1 MSTSLFDDFLK
12 TTSSAWKNK
21 IQVDLKGADYNDTL
35 LWKTQEGI
43 VVKPFYTAEDRTGY
57 KIETPKTGYN
67 ICQTI
72 FVDDEKI
79 ANSLAIDALKRGA
92 TAIQFIAKKVFD
104 YRKLLLNI
112 DVKIVSFYFRFSFLD
127 DSFQLQISKYINS
140 EKTYFQTDIIG
151 NLAETGNW
159 YFNLKEDFTKLD
171 RIQNNTKNCISVS
184 GDLYQN
190 CGATITQQLAYT
202 LAHAN
207 EYLNKYGNT
216 VAEKITF
223 SFSVGSNYFFEIAKL
238 RAFRILWS
246 TLIEEYDVKNIEAH
260 IFVQP
265 SLRNKTIYDYNVNL
279 LRTTSECMS
288 AILGSSNTISNVSYD
303 AVYNKS
309 NEFGERI
316 SRNQLLILQQESYL
330 QESQNFA
337 EGSYYIES
345 ITQQLAENAL
355 VLFKQIEKSGGFLKQ
370 LKAGTIQK
378 KIKESAKKEERDFLE
393 KEIILLGTNLQ
404 QNNNDTMLD
413 NLVLYPFVKQRNIKT
428 LIPPLTRTRLSAS
441 LEKERLHTEKRFK
454 NLKNG

>member
-1 MSTSLFDDFLK
+1 MKTPLFDDFLK
-12 TTSSAWKNK
+12 PTPAAWKNK

-43 VVKPFYTAEDRTGY
+43 VVKPFYTKEDQSSLE
-57 KIETPKTGYN
+57 IETPKEGFN
-67 ICQTI
+67 ISETI

-79 ANSLAIDALKRGA
+79 ANLLAIDALKRGA
-92 TAIQFIAKKVFD
+92 NSLQFTANKTFD

-112 DVKIVSFYFRFSFLD
+112 DVKTTLIYFQFSFLD
-127 DSFQLQISKYINS
+127 DSFQLEVSKFINS

-151 NLAETGNW
+151 NLAESGNW
-159 YFNLKEDFTKLD
+159 FFNLKEDFIKLE
-171 RIQNNTKNCISVS
+171 RIQKNTPNCIGIS

-207 EYLNKYGNT
+207 EYLNKFGST
-216 VAEKITF
+216 VVEKINF

-238 RAFRILWS
+238 RAFRVLWS
-246 TLIEEYDVKNIEAH
+246 ALIKEYDTENLEAH

-288 AILGSSNTISNVSYD
+288 AILGGSNTISNVSYD
-303 AVYNKS
+303 AIYQKS
-309 NEFGERI
+309 NEFGKRI

-330 QESQNFA
+330 REAQNFA

-355 VLFKQIEKSGGFLKQ
+355 TLFKQIEKSGGFLKQ
-370 LKAGTIQK
+370 LKNGIIQK
-378 KIKESAKKEERDFLE
+378 KIKESALKEENSFIE
-393 KEIILLGTNLQ
+393 KKIILLGTNLQ
-404 QNNNDTMLD
+404 QNKEDKMQQKIE
-413 NLVLYPFVKQRNIKT
+413 LYPFVKQRNIKT
-428 LIPPLTRTRLSAS
+428 LVPPLTRKRLSES
-441 LEKERLHTEKRFK
+441 LEKDRLHSEKSLK

>member
-1 MSTSLFDDFLK
+1 MSTPLFNDFLK
-12 TTSSAWKNK
+12 TTPAAWKNK
-21 IQVDLKGADYNDTL
+21 IQVDLKGADYNDSL

-43 VVKPFYTAEDRTGY
+43 VVKPFYTTEDRTNN
-57 KIETPKTGYN
+57 KVETPKSGFN

-79 ANSLAIDALKRGA
+79 ANSLAVDALKRGA
-92 TAIQFIAKKVFD
+92 TSIQFIAKNAFD
-104 YRKLLLNI
+104 YKKLLVTI
-112 DVKIVSFYFRFSFLD
+112 DVKTVFIYFRFLFLE
-127 DSFQLQISKYINS
+127 DSFQLQVSKFINS
-140 EKTYFQTDIIG
+140 ERTYFQTDIIG

-171 RIQNNTKNCISVS
+171 RIKNNSKNCISVS

-190 CGATITQQLAYT
+190 CGASITQQLAYS

-207 EYLNKYGNT
+207 EYLNKYGST
-216 VAEKITF
+216 VAEKINF

-238 RAFRILWS
+238 RAFRILWA
-246 TLIEEYDVKNIEAH
+246 TLLEEYEVTNLEAH

-288 AILGSSNTISNVSYD
+288 AILGSANTISNVSYD
-303 AVYNKS
+303 AIYHKS

-330 QESQNFA
+330 QEAQDFA
-337 EGSYYIES
+337 EGAYYIES

-370 LKAGTIQK
+370 LKAGLIQK
-378 KIKESAKKEERDFLE
+378 KIKENAKKEERDFLE

-404 QNNNDTMLD
+404 QNKEDRMQQELT
-413 NLVLYPFVKQRNIKT
+413 LYPFVKQRNIKT
-428 LIPPLTRTRLSAS
+428 LLPPLTRNRLSES
-441 LEKERLHTEKRFK
+441 IEKERLNTEKGLK
-454 NLKNG
+454 NLNNG